1 MRGGLRIR
9 STLLLLSFLTPVLA
23 AGACQKRGAAPGLV
37 HPALT
42 PADSNRDRL
51 VARVLVPA
59 FDRTAATVDQ
69 MHAQGALP
77 FGAAELRNMLLARLS
92 LPEDALSLVDTG
104 RPIALALVSPSS
116 APPGA
121 ETPLMMAG
129 ALALRAP
136 EGAGAFFQRLGTLV
150 GSDREIFQLRRQDGE
165 PIWVLHVGQTLAWAA
180 TREALVEAGAHALD
194 ARVDASDD
202 LVLTGYPGPWAR
214 SRGVDLRQG
223 SGPLRDQLV
232 QSWGTREGRPRAA
245 ADRAALEA
253 ILDFV
258 LRPAPE
264 TDAVEA
270 RLALGKD
277 RGADIAVRVRPRPG
291 SAFATRT
298 AVKHPYPPEAAPVL
312 AAEGAAPVTVAS
324 VGDDPAYLQL
334 LLAVLQAQARAGVDG
349 AGSTAQRLEPLL
361 GELSGGLLGVLRPAG
376 PELAAEMALP
386 LRAGAPAARAQG
398 ELGAFLSG
406 PGLTPLLGHMYRR
419 PPLVRSA
426 RDGDRTRVE
435 VGDSFTVLAAVAGGK
450 VLLATEPQGAERI
463 NQLAAARPAGR
474 PAADT
479 PLGSALDESRGKDG
493 LIYVDVLGVVGP
505 VMSAASPGA
514 ARMVNGLLS
523 MPGLAGRKLPVWLS
537 FGGGDAL
544 ALDLRVPLSSLTTA
558 AGLMGFFGRDG

>member
-1 MRGGLRIR
+1 MRGCLRLR
-9 STLLLLSFLTPVLA
+9 PTFLFLPLLLA
-23 AGACQKRGAAPGLV
+23 ATFAGPGCQKRGAAPGLV

-51 VARVLVPA
+51 VVRVLVPA

-69 MHAQGALP
+69 LRSQGALP

-116 APPGA
+116 ASPGA
-121 ETPLMMAG
+121 QAPLLVAG

-136 EGAGAFFQRLGTLV
+136 EGAGAFVQRLGTLV

-165 PIWVLHVGQTLAWAA
+165 PIWVLHVGQTLAWASS
-180 TREALVEAGAHALD
+180 REALVEAGAHALD

-202 LVLTGYPGPWAR
+202 LVLTAYPGPWAR
-214 SRGVDLRQG
+214 SQGVDLRQG
-223 SGPLRDQLV
+223 TTPLRDRLMQDLG
-232 QSWGTREGRPRAA
+232 SRNGRPRPA

-258 LRPAPE
+258 LRPAPD
-264 TDAVEA
+264 TDAVET
-270 RLALGKD
+270 RMALGKD

-298 AVKHPYPPEAAPVL
+298 AARHPFSLDAVPSAIAGGAVTIAA
-312 AAEGAAPVTVAS
+312 
-324 VGDDPAYLQL
+324 VGDDPAFVQL
-334 LLAVLQAQARAGVDG
+334 LAAVLQAQARAGVEG
-349 AGSTAQRLEPLL
+349 AGATAERLEPLM
-361 GELSGGLLGVLRPAG
+361 GQLSGGLLGVLRPSG
-376 PELAAEMALP
+376 PELAADLALP
-386 LRAGAPAARAQG
+386 LRTGAPPARAQG
-398 ELGAFLSG
+398 DLFALLSN

-419 PPLVRSA
+419 GPAVRSSKEA
-426 RDGDRTRVE
+426 ERMRVE
-435 VGDSFTVLAAVAGGK
+435 VGDSFTVVAAVAGGK
-450 VLLATEPQGAERI
+450 VLLATEPDAGARIDQLAVVRAPARPGAE
-463 NQLAAARPAGR
+463 
-474 PAADT
+474 T
-479 PLGSALDESRGKDG
+479 PLGAALEDSRGKDG
-493 LIYVDVLGVVGP
+493 LVYVDVLGVVGP
-505 VMSAASPGA
+505 VMSASSPGA
-514 ARMVNGLLS
+514 ARMVKGFLS

-544 ALDLRVPLSSLTTA
+544 AVDLRLPLQSLTTA